1 MPLLECQDVH
11 VTYGKGSHALHAVKG
26 VSLDVEPGEIVGLV
40 GESGCG
46 KSSLGRAAI
55 GLTAMSGG
63 SILFEG
69 VSVNQVSRLE
79 QKKIRRKMQ
88 MIFQDPYGSLNPRLQ
103 IGSALLDVMEVHSIG
118 SNRQER
124 LDRAVELLKAVDLP
138 ANSIGRYPHEFSGGQ
153 RQRICIARAL
163 TLEPSLVIADEPVS
177 ALDVSV
183 QAEILEVLESL
194 RQERQLAFLFI
205 SHDLAVVRNLCDRVA
220 VMFHGTLVETGRVE
234 EVIDRPQ
241 HAYTKKLLEA
251 VPVFLIRF
259 FSNPFKGLSCS
270 LLFGFSFAICNSGK
284 GFIHCHDSN
293 CMLWVVIGS
302 FH

>member
-1 MPLLECQDVH
+1 MPLLEWRDVY
-11 VTYGKGSHALHAVKG
+11 VTYGKGSQVLHAVKG
-26 VSLDVEPGEIVGLV
+26 VSLNVEPGEIVGLV

-55 GLTAMSGG
+55 GLTPMASG
-63 SILFEG
+63 SILFDG
-69 VSVNQVSRLE
+69 FSVNEASKSE
-79 QKKIRRKMQ
+79 QKKIRRNMQ

-118 SNRQER
+118 SSRQER

-163 TLEPSLVIADEPVS
+163 TLEPSLLIADEPVS

-183 QAEILEVLESL
+183 QAEILDVLESL

-220 VMFHGTLVETGRVE
+220 VMFNGELVEVGRAE
-234 EVIDRPQ
+234 EVIDHPQ
-241 HAYTKKLLEA
+241 HAYTKKLLDA
-251 VPVFLIRF
+251 VPVF
-259 FSNPFKGLSCS
+259 
-270 LLFGFSFAICNSGK
+270 
-284 GFIHCHDSN
+284 
-293 CMLWVVIGS
+293 
-302 FH
+302 

>member
-1 MPLLECQDVH
+1 MPLLECRGVY
-11 VTYGKGSHALHAVKG
+11 VTYGKGSQVLHAVKG
-26 VSLDVEPGEIVGLV
+26 VSLNVEPGEIVGLV

-55 GLTAMSGG
+55 GLTPMASG
-63 SILFEG
+63 SILFDG
-69 VSVNQVSRLE
+69 FSVNEASKSE
-79 QKKIRRKMQ
+79 QKKIRRNMQ

-118 SNRQER
+118 SSRQER

-163 TLEPSLVIADEPVS
+163 TLEPSLLIADEPVS

-183 QAEILEVLESL
+183 QAEILDVLESL

-220 VMFHGTLVETGRVE
+220 VMFNGELVEVGRAE
-234 EVIDRPQ
+234 EVIDHPQ
-241 HAYTKKLLEA
+241 HAYTKKLLDA
-251 VPVFLIRF
+251 VPVF
-259 FSNPFKGLSCS
+259 
-270 LLFGFSFAICNSGK
+270 
-284 GFIHCHDSN
+284 
-293 CMLWVVIGS
+293 
-302 FH
+302 

>member
-1 MPLLECQDVH
+1 MPLLECRDVY
-11 VTYGKGSHALHAVKG
+11 VTYGKGSQVLHAVKG
-26 VSLDVEPGEIVGLV
+26 VSLNVEPGEIVGLV

-55 GLTAMSGG
+55 GLTPMASG
-63 SILFEG
+63 SILFDG
-69 VSVNQVSRLE
+69 FSVNEASKSE
-79 QKKIRRKMQ
+79 QKKIRRNMQ

-118 SNRQER
+118 SSRQER

-138 ANSIGRYPHEFSGGQ
+138 ANPIGRYPHEFSGGQ

-163 TLEPSLVIADEPVS
+163 TLEPSLLIADEPVS

-183 QAEILEVLESL
+183 QAEILDVLESL

-220 VMFHGTLVETGRVE
+220 VMFNGELVEVGRAE
-234 EVIDRPQ
+234 EVIDHPQ
-241 HAYTKKLLEA
+241 HAYTKKLLDA
-251 VPVFLIRF
+251 VPVF
-259 FSNPFKGLSCS
+259 
-270 LLFGFSFAICNSGK
+270 
-284 GFIHCHDSN
+284 
-293 CMLWVVIGS
+293 
-302 FH
+302 